1 MSEFILERKVTM
13 LEQFIG
19 ATFPIAELTEAQM
32 IGAKDLALKI
42 YKRQSAR
49 SLSQVTY
56 HTVEGYKAQFGFIA
70 FLRKNGIIV
79 CEPGADDWW
88 WDFAL
93 KDNGRVVYF
102 DHKACLGGS
111 SYSRTPNEVEYLK
124 KHPELEV
131 FYACSNLRLK
141 PGFGIYKGVISSKSQ
156 GWKDNRDGNG
166 SKYIFENELKLG

>member
-1 MSEFILERKVTM
+1 M

-19 ATFPIAELTEAQM
+19 VEFPVAELTEAQM
-32 IGAKDLALKI
+32 TSAKDLALKI

-56 HTVEGYKAQFGFIA
+56 HTIEGYKAQFGFIA
-70 FLRKNGIIV
+70 FLRKNGITV
-79 CEPGADDWW
+79 YDPADGDWW

-93 KDNGRVVYF
+93 EDNGRVVYF

-111 SYSRTPNEVEYLK
+111 SYSRTPNEVEYLEE
-124 KHPELEV
+124 HPELEV
-131 FYACSNLRLK
+131 FYACSNLYLK
-141 PGFGIYKGVISSKSQ
+141 PGFGIYKGLKSSNYR

-166 SKYIFENELKLG
+166 SKYIFENELK